1 MSILKDSFKA
11 VQTTYEFS
19 LDQMKMLIA
28 LDLGVASD
36 NVTVDCVIEVGVCLS
51 MSILE
56 SI

>member
-36 NVTVDCVIEVGVCLS
+36 KVTKVRVTAK
-51 MSILE
+51 
-56 SI
+56 